1 MFFWYFLNEWVSND
15 GERIIPKAWFSRHTQ
30 KIIPI
35 IQENLCEMNLRWVRK
50 IYCRFRK
57 TVQEGVE
64 NDKRE
69 IYNSDFPLIFV
80 LKKIKCDKSNF
91 HEQFVLNL
99 GELDLFW
106 ITIIYALLLVC
117 FWWRNTLV
125 NSCVPTVDGW
135 KAASE

>member
-15 GERIIPKAWFSRHTQ
+15 GERIIPKAWFSRHTKNHSNNTGKSLRDEFEMSAKNLLQIPENCARGSWKRQ
-30 KIIPI
+30 KK
-35 IQENLCEMNLRWVRK
+35 NLQIC
-50 IYCRFRK
+50 
-57 TVQEGVE
+57 
-64 NDKRE
+64 
-69 IYNSDFPLIFV
+69 FPLIFV
-80 LKKIKCDKSNF
+80 LKKIKFDKSNF

-99 GELDLFW
+99 GELDFIW